1 MSSNNP
7 HAEWERRKDEI
18 QRIATEPLEEAW
30 SQFEVNVNDEECAN
44 ELGLQVEYFRH
55 LLAQEFV
62 NRLTQGMTSDQ
73 IPKFESDL
81 ETLCWKTA
89 INKIMPDLSATIDM
103 PLSIQIRLKLL
114 SLFKLG
120 ISFQEIS
127 QRFDLAEKHT
137 RALVALALVEDGLT
151 LEEVGADIGLTRER
165 TRQIIAELGISV
177 RAIRERTSNQA
188 ALNQKHLVKAINLW
202 IVEHPGCYLFEITDA
217 FNISEAAL
225 KKMIPEMIR
234 RLVLGG
240 KSKNISK
247 GSVKYTRE
255 QALTALRMAYE
266 LRNPLMGMYSV
277 IETRPLTGPFY
288 DNSRKNG
295 EIYGPSSQ
303 RILQVFGTWKEACE
317 EAGVPSV
324 DAPRDAYSLLWT
336 DEQLIEQIA
345 EFIST
350 SENSSVESFDK
361 WCRLDNTRSS
371 AGTIRNQIGPW
382 SDSYELAL
390 LHLRQKWTN
399 E

>member
-1 MSSNNP
+1 MSSNNS

-18 QRIATEPLEEAW
+18 QALATEPLGEAW
-30 SQFEVNVNDEECAN
+30 SQFEVNVDEEKSAH
-44 ELGLQVEYFRH
+44 ELGLQVVYFRH

-62 NRLTQGMTSDQ
+62 NRLMQGMTSDR
-73 IPKFESDL
+73 IPKFKSDL
-81 ETLCWKTA
+81 EVLCWKTA
-89 INKIMPDLSATIDM
+89 INRIMPDLSTTIDT

-120 ISFQEIS
+120 ITFQEIS
-127 QRFDLAEKHT
+127 QKLDLAEKHT
-137 RALVALALVEDGLT
+137 RSLVALALVEDGLT

-177 RAIRERTSNQA
+177 RSIRERTSNQA
-188 ALNQKHLVKAINLW
+188 ALNQKKLVKAINSW
-202 IVEHPGCYLFEITDA
+202 IIEHPGCYLFEITDA
-217 FNISEAAL
+217 FDISEVAI
-225 KKMIPEMIR
+225 KKMIPETIR

-240 KSKNISK
+240 KNKKISK

-255 QALTALRMAYE
+255 QALAALRMAYE

-277 IETRPLTGPFY
+277 TETRPLTGPFY

-336 DEQLIEQIA
+336 DEQLIEQLA

-350 SENSSVESFDK
+350 SKTSGVESFDK

-371 AGTIRNQIGPW
+371 AGTIRNQLGPW

-390 LHLRQKWTN
+390 LHLRQKWAN
-399 E
+399 D